1 MKILTVYQSPEADVM
16 LNTLAEGLLT
26 ASTDSQ
32 LDLDGQNLDF
42 DFGGDW

>member
-1 MKILTVYQSPEADVM
+1 MH
-16 LNTLAEGLLT
+16 NTLAEGLLT

-32 LDLDGQNLDF
+32 LDLDGQDLDY